1 MLRPMNYG
9 VFVRVSFLLFC
20 LPACGGP
27 PTHAQHASHAAP
39 SAPPEAGSVDPGPAQ
54 LGPGRYALDVL
65 GMSCPKCISNIDL
78 QMARIAYVSNIQV
91 DMQHGTVAF
100 TVAEGGQVDRAALA
114 EAVADAGFTLAGVR
128 ATPTP

>member
-1 MLRPMNYG
+1 MNYG

-39 SAPPEAGSVDPGPAQ
+39 SAPPVAGSADPGPAQ

-78 QMARIAYVSNIQV
+78 QLARIAYVSNIQV

>member
-1 MLRPMNYG
+1 MTYG
-9 VFVRVSFLLFC
+9 ALVRVTLLLVC

-27 PTHAQHASHAAP
+27 PTQAQHTAHAAQ
-39 SAPPEAGSVDPGPAQ
+39 PEAPAAASVDPGPAQ

-78 QMARIAYVSNIQV
+78 QMARLAYVSNIQV
-91 DMQHGTVAF
+91 DMQHGTVSF

-114 EAVADAGFTLAGVR
+114 GAVADAGFTLAGVR
-128 ATPTP
+128 ATPAP

>member
-1 MLRPMNYG
+1 MLRDMDDR
-9 VFVRVSFLLFC
+9 VRIRVVFLLLW

-27 PTHAQHASHAAP
+27 PTHAVQAAP
-39 SAPPEAGSVDPGPAQ
+39 PGPPGAASVDPGPAQ

-78 QMARIAYVSNIQV
+78 QMVRIAYVSNIQV
-91 DMQHGTVAF
+91 DMQHGTVSF
-100 TVAEGGQVDRAALA
+100 MVAEGGQVDRAALA

>member
-1 MLRPMNYG
+1 MLRLMNYG
-9 VFVRVSFLLFC
+9 VFVRVAFLLLC
-20 LPACGGP
+20 MPACGGP
-27 PTHAQHASHAAP
+27 PTHASNAAQP
-39 SAPPEAGSVDPGPAQ
+39 AALPGAASVDPGPAQ

-91 DMQHGTVAF
+91 DMQHGTVSF